1 MYYHY
6 IFTSSFFFDTRFLRS
21 ICTDLLQTLPY
32 DVCSWA
38 IENISCK
45 FSYVPLK
52 EIRGKTHCWRF
63 LGHYITILQYHSV
76 LRTNFKRIPY
86 NIGFHSLCVRNLLEG
101 ETYSRGERLVLL
113 VIFSV
118 NKKCVHLNT
127 KLPITRPV

>member
-52 EIRGKTHCWRF
+52 EIRGKPIVGDFSDTTSLFCNIILYYEQILKEYH
-63 LGHYITILQYHSV
+63 ITLVFTRYV
-76 LRTNFKRIPY
+76 Y
-86 NIGFHSLCVRNLLEG
+86 
-101 ETYSRGERLVLL
+101 ET
-113 VIFSV
+113 
-118 NKKCVHLNT
+118 C
-127 KLPITRPV
+127 